1 MYLRNA
7 MNSGVS
13 GLSAE
18 GSALGV
24 IGDNVANINT
34 VGFKQSRAIFEDVLG
49 GAVGSGDAAG
59 FGVRMARTQQIFAQ
73 GTLLNTDVPT
83 DIALSGDGFF
93 IVKGSVGGVDG
104 SFYTRAGQCTVRN
117 DGTLVNPSGLAI
129 QGYNANPDGTFSS
142 LLGPIQ
148 VPTTTLPPRATTRL
162 NVTANLDSRATTPV
176 AAFSAANPGPTSNFS
191 TSMTVYD
198 SLGSPH
204 AVSVYY
210 RQTGVNTWEYHALAN
225 GGELAGGTPGVN
237 TEIAAGTLTFNPSG
251 SLQTNTLTGGGTVS
265 FTGATAGQPLAF
277 NFGTPIATG
286 GTGLDGITQF
296 GSPSSVGAQS
306 QDGYAPGDLNGVR
319 VDGDGTVNGIFTN
332 GETIPIGR
340 LAVARFRSN
349 DGLDRAGHNLW
360 TSTRDSG
367 EPAVGSAGTGGRG
380 SIVAGA
386 LEQSN
391 VEVTEQFVEL
401 IAHQRSFQA
410 NSKTITT
417 ADQMLQELMNI
428 NR

>member
-1 MYLRNA
+1 M
-7 MNSGVS
+7 
-13 GLSAE
+13 
-18 GSALGV
+18 
-24 IGDNVANINT
+24 
-34 VGFKQSRAIFEDVLG
+34 G
-49 GAVGSGDAAG
+49 GGDAAG

-83 DIALSGDGFF
+83 DVALSGDGFF

-104 SFYTRAGQCTVRN
+104 SFYTRAGPCTVRN
-117 DGTLVNPSGLAI
+117 DGTLVNPNGLAI

-148 VPTTTLPPRATTRL
+148 VPTTTLPPRSTTRL
-162 NVTANLDSRATTPV
+162 NVTANLDSTSTTPV

-198 SLGSPH
+198 SLGTPH

-210 RQTGVNTWEYHALAN
+210 RRTGVNAWEYHALAN
-225 GGELAGGTPGVN
+225 GGELAGGTAGVN
-237 TEIAAGTLTFNPSG
+237 TEIAAGTLTFNANG
-251 SLQTNTLTGGGTVS
+251 ALQANTLTAGGTVS
-265 FTGATAGQPLAF
+265 FAGATAGQPLAF

-380 SIVAGA
+380 SIVAGS